1 VSAGPDPKVDVNL
14 IEQARKQI
22 NRLAEEIAQLSEQEL
37 APQDY
42 YGEFL
47 QRVLTAIAA
56 PAGAVWLRTPQGNLQ
71 LQYQQNLRQVGL
83 DRSEEGRQKHDELLR
98 QANLKGQPGFFPP
111 HSGLGE
117 AEGGGPA
124 PGNPTDFVILLAPIM
139 VDKQVAGLVEVWQD
153 PTRGPEA
160 QRGFLHFV
168 VRMTG
173 LASSYTR
180 NHQLR
185 QMTGQQQVWT
195 QLETFARQVH
205 ASLNPTEVAYQV
217 ANEGRR
223 LVECDRVSVAVRRG
237 KKTYVEAISG
247 ADVVEKRSN
256 LVQLMRKLFDRVI
269 QWGEKLIYTGIKDD
283 TLPPDVLKA
292 LDDYLAESNSKLLT
306 ILPLNDDR
314 DKDTKRPARS
324 ALMMECFEPS
334 AAPEQLVAKLEVVG
348 RHATS
353 ALYNSVEH
361 RRIPMRFIWGPL
373 AKVQEGL
380 GGKTQAILWCV
391 GLALAALIAVM
402 VFVPGTLK
410 VEAKGALLP
419 KIRRQVF
426 SEQSGRVVDFKGGV
440 KPGSYVVKG
449 QDLVQMFDEALGQEI
464 SKMKADLEDWQKK
477 LENAKAAELTA
488 KRRQASPADVA
499 AIIRDKGDAD
509 VNIQTLMSK
518 LRSYQSRYN
527 ANLLKPGEF
536 WVKAPISGIVLTP
549 NFRED
554 WINRRAKPSE
564 PLLTIG
570 QIPQGP
576 FRVEDWE
583 IELKIP
589 QKHIGQIL
597 AAFPANDPKAELDV
611 DLLLTSAPTRTYRGR
626 LARDK
631 VSPQADPNR
640 DDNNEP
646 EPAVLAWVRIDG
658 AGIPDGSQL
667 PARLLVKGTEVHA
680 KVRCGQHAL
689 GYTLF
694 YGVWEFIYEKIV
706 FFF

>member
-1 VSAGPDPKVDVNL
+1 VSTGHEPQVDAHL

-22 NRLAEEIAQLSEQEL
+22 NRLAEEIAHLSEQEL
-37 APQDY
+37 APADY

-47 QRVLTAIAA
+47 NRVLAAIAA

-71 LQYQQNLRQVGL
+71 LQYQNNLRQVGI
-83 DRSEEGRQKHDELLR
+83 DRSEESRQKHDELLR

-111 HSGLGE
+111 HSGLGQP
-117 AEGGGPA
+117 EGGGPA
-124 PGNPTDFVILLAPIM
+124 AGNPTDFVILLAPIV

-160 QRGFLHFV
+160 QKGFLHFV

-205 ASLNPTEVAYQV
+205 NSLNPMEVAYQV

-237 KKTYVEAISG
+237 KKTAVEAVSG
-247 ADVVEKRSN
+247 ADVVERRSN

-269 QWGEKLIYTGIKDD
+269 HWGEKLVYAGIQDD

-292 LDDYLAESNSKLLT
+292 LDDYLAESNSKLLV
-306 ILPLNDDR
+306 ILPLKDDR
-314 DKDTKRPARS
+314 DKDTTRPARS

-334 AAPEQLVAKLEVVG
+334 ASPEQLVARLEVVG
-348 RHATS
+348 RHATP
-353 ALYNSVEH
+353 ALYNAVEH

-380 GGKTQAILWCV
+380 GGKVQAILTCV
-391 GLALAALIAVM
+391 GVALVVLVAVL

-410 VEAKGALLP
+410 VDAKGQLLP
-419 KIRRQVF
+419 KKRRWVC
-426 SEQSGRVVDFKGGV
+426 SERAGRVVDFKGNV
-440 KPGSYVVKG
+440 KPGKYVVKG
-449 QDLVQMFDEALGQEI
+449 QDLVQMFDEKLGQEI
-464 SKMKADLEDWQKK
+464 SQLTADIEDWRKK
-477 LENAKAAELTA
+477 LEHAKATELTA
-488 KRRQASPADVA
+488 TRKLATDVLA
-499 AIIRDKGDAD
+499 QVLRDKGEAEAQIELRM
-509 VNIQTLMSK
+509 NQ
-518 LRSYQSRYN
+518 LRSFQTRVN

-536 WVKAPISGIVLTP
+536 WVKAPLSGIVLTP
-549 NFRED
+549 DFREN
-554 WINRRAKPSE
+554 WINRLAKPNDQ
-564 PLLTIG
+564 LLLIG
-570 QIPQGP
+570 DARPTRID
-576 FRVEDWE
+576 EWE

-589 QKHIGQIL
+589 QKNIGQVL
-597 AAFPANDPKAELDV
+597 AAYRDNPQAELDV
-611 DLLLTSAPTRTYRGR
+611 DLLLLSKPTSTYKGK
-626 LARDK
+626 LCRDR
-631 VSPQADPNR
+631 VSPQADPNK

-646 EPAVLAWVRIDG
+646 EPAVVAWVRIDG
-658 AGIPDGSQL
+658 DDIPKSSRL
-667 PARLLVKGTEVHA
+667 PAQLLLKGTEVHA